1 MNLFDLV
8 VLAVVAAGAVV
19 GFRVGFLIRAFSWLG
34 LSLGVLLGLRL
45 MPRVAHAMP
54 GATPGV
60 RLLAVAALLL
70 GLALVGHTTG
80 LVASRALRNRV
91 ARSGATSAL
100 DRLAGGFLGAIG
112 GVVLLWL
119 LVPAMRSTPGWPA
132 RAARDSALVA
142 LVDRY
147 APNQPNSARIL
158 GRIVGEAPYPVVT
171 GDSTNTG
178 QPPAND
184 AGPLVDARDAQ
195 SVVLVVGNA
204 CGLRLSGTGFAV
216 SPELIVTNAH
226 VVAGETRTEI
236 VTAAGRRLDALVVSF
251 DGRHD
256 IAVLR
261 VRGLNLTPLRFG
273 PTVTGTIATVLGHP
287 GGGALRA
294 TPARVARRIDISRT
308 DITRTGTIQTIIV
321 GLAARLIPGDSGAPV
336 IAADGLVQAMVF
348 AVDPARATTAF
359 ALSSE
364 EVTPFV
370 SAADRATRAIS
381 TGTCLND

>member
-1 MNLFDLV
+1 MNTFDLV
-8 VLAVVAAGAVV
+8 VLAMVAAGAVV

-34 LSLGVLLGLRL
+34 LSLGVVLGLRL

-60 RLLAVAALLL
+60 RLLAVAALLM
-70 GLALVGHTTG
+70 GLALVGHTIG
-80 LVASRALRNRV
+80 LVASAGLRNRL
-91 ARSGATSAL
+91 ARSGAASAL
-100 DRLAGGFLGAIG
+100 DRLAGGLLGAVG

-142 LVDRY
+142 VVDRY
-147 APNQPNSARIL
+147 APDQPNAARVL
-158 GRIVGEAPYPVVT
+158 GRIVGEAPYPMIN

-178 QPPAND
+178 RPPTTD
-184 AGPLVDARDAQ
+184 AGPQVDARGAQ
-195 SVVLVVGNA
+195 SVVLVVGDA

-216 SPELIVTNAH
+216 APDLVVTNAH
-226 VVAGETRTEI
+226 VVAGEERTEI
-236 VTAAGRRLDALVVSF
+236 VTAAGRRLNALVVTF

-256 IAVLR
+256 VAVLR
-261 VRGLNLTPLRFG
+261 VRGLNLPPLPLG

-287 GGGALRA
+287 GGGDLRA
-294 TPARVARRIDISRT
+294 TPARVARRIDIPRT
-308 DITRTGTIQTIIV
+308 DITRTGTIRTVIV

-336 IAADGLVQAMVF
+336 IGADGLVQAMVF
-348 AVDPARATTAF
+348 AVDPARDTTAF

-370 SAADRATRAIS
+370 TAAANASSAIS
-381 TGTCLND
+381 TGSCLND

>member
-1 MNLFDLV
+1 MNSFDLV

-34 LSLGVLLGLRL
+34 LSLGLVLGLRL

-60 RLLAVAALLL
+60 RLLAVSALLM
-70 GLALVGHTTG
+70 GLALVGHTIG
-80 LVASRALRNRV
+80 LVASAALRNRL
-91 ARSGATSAL
+91 ARSGTASAV
-100 DRLAGGFLGAIG
+100 DRLAGGLLGALG
-112 GVVLLWL
+112 GLVLLWL

-132 RAARDSALVA
+132 RAARDSSLVA

-147 APNQPNSARIL
+147 APDQPNAAHVL

-178 QPPAND
+178 RPPTND

-204 CGLRLSGTGFAV
+204 CGLRLSGTGFSVAPDLV
-216 SPELIVTNAH
+216 VTNAH
-226 VVAGETRTEI
+226 VVAGEQRTEI

-294 TPARVARRIDISRT
+294 TPARVARRIDIPRT
-308 DITRTGTIQTIIV
+308 DITRTGTIQTSIV

-336 IAADGLVQAMVF
+336 IGANGLVQAMVF
-348 AVDPARATTAF
+348 AVDPARDTTAF

-364 EVTPFV
+364 EVMPFV
-370 SAADRATRAIS
+370 TTAGTAARAIS
-381 TGTCLND
+381 TGSCLND

>member
-1 MNLFDLV
+1 MNSFDLV

-19 GFRVGFLIRAFSWLG
+19 GFRVGFLIRALSWLG
-34 LSLGVLLGLRL
+34 LTLGVLVGLRL
-45 MPRVAHAMP
+45 MPRVARAMP
-54 GATPGV
+54 GATPGA
-60 RLLAVAALLL
+60 RLIAVAALLI

-80 LVASRALRNRV
+80 LVASRALRY
-91 ARSGATSAL
+91 
-100 DRLAGGFLGAIG
+100 RLAGVGVASTLDHLTGGLLGALG

-147 APNQPNSARIL
+147 APDQPRAAHVL

-171 GDSTNTG
+171 GDSTDTG
-178 QPPAND
+178 RPPTSD
-184 AGPLVDARDAQ
+184 AGPVVDARDAQ

-216 SPELIVTNAH
+216 ASDLVVTNAH
-226 VVAGETRTEI
+226 VVAGERHTEI
-236 VTAAGRRLDALVVSF
+236 ATVAGRRLDAVVVTF

-261 VRGLNLTPLRFG
+261 VSGLNLTPLRFG
-273 PTVTGTIATVLGHP
+273 PTVRGSIASVLGHP

-294 TPARVARRIDISRT
+294 TPARVARRIDIPRT
-308 DITRTGTIQTIIV
+308 DITRTGTIQTSIV
-321 GLAARLIPGDSGAPV
+321 GLAAHLIPGDSGAPV
-336 IAADGLVQAMVF
+336 IGAEGLVQAMVF
-348 AVDPARATTAF
+348 AVDPARDTTAF

-364 EVTPFV
+364 EVSPFV
-370 SAADRATRAIS
+370 TGATHATSAVS
-381 TGTCLND
+381 TGSCLND

>member
-1 MNLFDLV
+1 MNAFDLV

-19 GFRVGFLIRAFSWLG
+19 GFRVGFLIRALSWLG

-60 RLLAVAALLL
+60 RLMAVATLLM

-80 LVASRALRNRV
+80 LVASSALRNRL
-91 ARSGATSAL
+91 AGAGAASAL
-100 DRLAGGFLGAIG
+100 DRLTGGLLGAVG
-112 GVVLLWL
+112 ALVLLWL

-142 LVDRY
+142 LVERY
-147 APNQPNSARIL
+147 APDQPSAAHVL

-171 GDSTNTG
+171 GDSTDTG
-178 QPPAND
+178 RPPTND
-184 AGPLVDARDAQ
+184 AGPVVDARDAQ
-195 SVVLVVGNA
+195 SVVLVVGDA

-216 SPELIVTNAH
+216 APEIVVTNAH
-226 VVAGETRTEI
+226 VVAGEQRTEI

-261 VRGLNLTPLRFG
+261 VRGLNLTPLSFG
-273 PTVTGTIATVLGHP
+273 PTVRATIATVLGHP
-287 GGGALRA
+287 GGGPLRA
-294 TPARVARRIDISRT
+294 TPARIARRIDIPRT
-308 DITRTGTIQTIIV
+308 DITRTGTIQTSIV
-321 GLAARLIPGDSGAPV
+321 GLAAHLIPGDSGAPV
-336 IAADGLVQAMVF
+336 IGADGLVQAMVF
-348 AVDPARATTAF
+348 AVDPARDTTAF

-370 SAADRATRAIS
+370 TAATHATSAVS